1 MEIEFIK
8 QQKLDHISSL
18 DEIELFNCEDGH
30 MNGHYTV
37 AQVDSE
43 TGDVTLVGK
52 GRQEGVITTIC
63 LGGDE

>member
-8 QQKLDHISSL
+8 QQKPEHISSL
-18 DEIELFNCEDGH
+18 DEIELYNCEDHH
-30 MNGHYTV
+30 MNGLYTV

-52 GRQEGVITTIC
+52 GRLEGTITTIC
-63 LGGDE
+63 FGEGE

>member
-8 QQKLDHISSL
+8 QQKQDHISSL
-18 DEIELFNCEDGH
+18 DEIELYNCEDH
-30 MNGHYTV
+30 WMNGLYTV

-52 GRQEGVITTIC
+52 GRQEGTITTIC